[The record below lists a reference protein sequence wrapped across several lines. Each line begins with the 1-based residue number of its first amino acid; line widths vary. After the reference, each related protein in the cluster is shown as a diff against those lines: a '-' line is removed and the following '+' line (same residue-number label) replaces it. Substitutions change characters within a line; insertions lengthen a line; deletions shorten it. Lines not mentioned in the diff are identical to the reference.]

1 MNLVFH
7 ERLKVALEDMRQRR
21 IITIVAGAPQ
31 ELYWQSVGYC
41 RALHEALEEAEE
53 IRKKLTE

>member
-7 ERLKVALEDMRQRR
+7 ERLKVALDEMRQRR
-21 IITIVAGAPQ
+21 IITIVAGCPQ

-41 RALHEALEEAEE
+41 RALHETLEEAEE
-53 IRKKLTE
+53 IRKRLTE